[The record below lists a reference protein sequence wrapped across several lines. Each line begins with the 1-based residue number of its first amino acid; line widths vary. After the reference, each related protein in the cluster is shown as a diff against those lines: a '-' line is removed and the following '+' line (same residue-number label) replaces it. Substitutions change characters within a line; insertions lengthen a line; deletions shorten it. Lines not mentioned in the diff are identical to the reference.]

1 MANRNDIKNEV
12 KYLLLA
18 FPNYHP
24 TLDGEFNVLDVLLDL
39 LGKYDA
45 DILHKAVKSAIMETG
60 RIYAPSAS
68 EIADNANRLI
78 ADEKNRHKPPKEPE
92 VYADLTKLKIF
103 RDLEEER
110 DE

>member
-1 MANRNDIKNEV
+1 
-12 KYLLLA
+12 
-18 FPNYHP
+18 
-24 TLDGEFNVLDVLLDL
+24 
-39 LGKYDA
+39 
-45 DILHKAVKSAIMETG
+45 METG